1 MTMGPEDNTPPRI
14 EVYYMNNEG
23 WDKLDPEAAEWVK
36 MYLEAFMNQLDHMH
50 LEFDTEQA
58 SVQSQLAELARLDAQ
73 VADAAECPEALAWI
87 TQAVQRVRR
96 GD

>member
-1 MTMGPEDNTPPRI
+1 MGSEDNTPPKI
-14 EVYYMNNEG
+14 EIYYVNNEG

-36 MYLEAFMNQLDHMH
+36 SYLEALMNQVDLF
-50 LEFDTEQA
+50 EFD
-58 SVQSQLAELARLDAQ
+58 SHVPNVQSELAELARLDAQ
-73 VADAAECPEALAWI
+73 VADDVECPEALDWI